1 MLRFYFLIFTS
12 IPLVIYYILL
22 GRSIANHIEKYTEEQ
37 RYKYALDLMHLIQKK
52 GRIKTKAFGVENLPK
67 EGGYVMFPNHQGKYD
82 TLGIITTH
90 EKPCTIMIDKSRSY
104 LPLADEVTDVL
115 QGCRLDK
122 TNMRAQVESII
133 QVTKELIS
141 GRRYIIFPEGGY
153 DHNGNNL
160 QEFLPGSFKCAMKA
174 KCPIVPVALIDSYLP
189 FGTNSLKPVNTQVH
203 YLKPLYYEDY
213 KEMTSKEISDYVKQ
227 VIGETIAANVRVS

>member
-160 QEFLPGSFKCAMKA
+160 QEFLPGAFKCAMKA